1 MCIRDRNTN
10 LKSDFGF
17 CAPSPRCAFRVR
29 IWPQIFISRIKI
41 SYGGGVPMR
50 RTRIWSEI
58 SVLVPPP
65 LVSRSEWRFDL
76 KYSYLASKIGI
87 VFWRF
92 SVRTTQIWSQVSDY
106 LPLLSLRVRS
116 EGFIQQ
122 HSYLASEIGICGC
135 FGAWIRNLSRIRIK
149 CSLFS
154 IRFENEIKPEIFLIL
169 LI

>member
-1 MCIRDRNTN
+1 
-10 LKSDFGF
+10 
-17 CAPSPRCAFRVR
+17 
-29 IWPQIFISRIKI
+29 
-41 SYGGGVPMR
+41 MR

-135 FGAWIRNLSRIRIK
+135 FGAWIRNLSRIWIE
-149 CSLFS
+149 CSLLS
-154 IRFENEIKPEIFLIL
+154 LRFENEIKPEILICFIKICYWSGGYTTSLKIFMSYGFLSFIIMIIDTKIARFYCERL
-169 LI
+169 NL